1 MQTLGKFL
9 MIGGLLMLVAG
20 VVVYFA
26 GDKLSWLGKLP
37 GDIRIKG
44 DNFSFYFPVTTMIL
58 LSVIVS
64 VVIALIRKFLN

>member
-1 MQTLGKFL
+1 MQTLGKIL

-26 GDKLSWLGKLP
+26 GDKLSRLGKLP

>member
-64 VVIALIRKFLN
+64 VVIALIRKFMN